1 MNRKGAYQ
9 PMHLRRLISAFQF
22 RFLDVVSVTWSQK
35 LKMLGIHPKCNISI
49 LLTGQLVVNLWGGV
63 ADPEK
68 KTQWKKDTL
77 GVFYSST
84 KAVSAIVVAH
94 LVDR

>member
-1 MNRKGAYQ
+1 M
-9 PMHLRRLISAFQF
+9 
-22 RFLDVVSVTWSQK
+22 
-35 LKMLGIHPKCNISI
+35 
-49 LLTGQLVVNLWGGV
+49 VNLWGGV

-68 KTQWKKDTL
+68 KTPWKKDTL

-84 KAVSAIVVAH
+84 KAVSAIVVAQ